1 MSGIRNQ
8 TQLVPTPIFWFGFF
22 LVFWGF
28 LLLRKRQVGGL
39 ILDLYKIA
47 ITEEDL
53 KFFLLLLPI

>member
-1 MSGIRNQ
+1 MSGLQNQ
-8 TQLVPTPIFWFGFF
+8 TQLVPTPVFLGGVGFF
-22 LVFWGF
+22 VLFCF
-28 LLLRKRQVGGL
+28 LRKREVGGL

>member
-8 TQLVPTPIFWFGFF
+8 TQLVPTPIFWFCFFGFLGFF
-22 LVFWGF
+22 AAVE
-28 LLLRKRQVGGL
+28 REVGGL